1 MVRRFIFINNN
12 MPHIHH
18 LKFRQGLTLSQMVK
32 IGCLSPLHFIHYFRI
47 LFEWITFLGGNLT
60 RVSIFEV
67 CVPCFNDFGRIDIS
81 QAEVIIIPQHRLYV
95 HLHHIYAVAHPPDS
109 GNCVFHVIDVSHF
122 CGSVCD
128 IEIDGRLFRIR
139 NLPNV
144 DKLLIGV
151 EVEPSHLINI
161 AVAEPID

>member
-1 MVRRFIFINNN
+1 MSRSEYGPQVHFYQQQYA
-12 MPHIHH
+12 PHPPFKVPAGSH
-18 LKFRQGLTLSQMVK
+18 
-32 IGCLSPLHFIHYFRI
+32 
-47 LFEWITFLGGNLT
+47 TFSNGKD
-60 RVSIFEV
+60 RVSKSSSFHPLFPHPLRMDYFPRGE
-67 CVPCFNDFGRIDIS
+67 PNSYIS
-81 QAEVIIIPQHRLYV
+81 QAEVIVIPQHRLYV